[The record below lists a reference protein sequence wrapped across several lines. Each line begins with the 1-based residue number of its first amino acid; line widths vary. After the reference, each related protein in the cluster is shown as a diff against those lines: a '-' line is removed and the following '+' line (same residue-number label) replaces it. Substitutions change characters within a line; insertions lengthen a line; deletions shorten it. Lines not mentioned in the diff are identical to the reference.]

1 MKNGDLSNHGCI
13 KIAFRVEDTLLKK
26 QSDGRVADFM
36 RKFNRLHGYVMDT
49 SVAHIIRRI
58 YTNTDY
64 CVVLV
69 LDGRNADKEEVSIVK
84 KFFPYCEIVEV
95 NHTRISEIEINLL
108 SKEWEYYI
116 DDNDHRRAKIGHPAA
131 VSLKDFLETCMKV

>member
-13 KIAFRVEDTLLKK
+13 QIAFRVEDTLIKPDK
-26 QSDGRVADFM
+26 PDGLM
-36 RKFNRLHGYVMDT
+36 RKINRLHSYVLDS

-69 LDGRNADKEEVSIVK
+69 MDGRNADKKEVDVVRRL
-84 KFFPYCEIVEV
+84 FPYCKEIHV
-95 NHTRISEIEINLL
+95 NHRRLSEIEINLL

-116 DDNDHRRAKIGHPAA
+116 DDSEQRRIDINHPAA
-131 VSLKDFLETCMKV
+131 VSLKEFLETCMKV